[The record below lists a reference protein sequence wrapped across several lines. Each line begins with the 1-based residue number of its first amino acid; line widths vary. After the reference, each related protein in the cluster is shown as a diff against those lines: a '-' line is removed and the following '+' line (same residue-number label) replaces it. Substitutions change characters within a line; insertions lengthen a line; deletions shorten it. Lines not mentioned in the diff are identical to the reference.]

1 MTDDEIRALRQ
12 RIEQGK
18 VNMAKKPTK
27 PAPKPMPK
35 GKGKGKGC

>member
-18 VNMAKKPTK
+18 VNMAKKPK

>member
-18 VNMAKKPTK
+18 VNMAKKTK
-27 PAPKPMPK
+27 PQPKPMPK

>member
-1 MTDDEIRALRQ
+1 MTADEIRALRQ

-18 VNMAKKPTK
+18 VNMAKKPK

-35 GKGKGKGC
+35 GKGKGKGR

>member
-1 MTDDEIRALRQ
+1 MMDDEIRALRQ

-18 VNMAKKPTK
+18 VNMAKKPK